1 MSRYLRRRLELL
13 SDQMADIHKRRS
25 VSESSTSTVSS
36 IQSSNSE
43 SGEQVARYDLLSR
56 ILADVLMRVQAVA
69 ENVFAICCWWNL
81 FLTHAVLSR
90 TIDWTFCPTPWDKS
104 LKPELMSW
112 HPDLCTISVLS
123 PLNWNWSGEPVFFS
137 NLSLITQPTYLGAR
151 EKRKEILRLI
161 VCHPCLSFSKNAAGL
176 LIKPEK
182 EAFRVFFVAGAGNM
196 WDISETCQLIFYKTF
211 HTSFSASFLFV
222 FLVSSSCG
230 KYNFLATL
238 AKNGRSLLK
247 NFSLTLYRAP
257 RQKNQKNAVLLPFWK
272 LFLQDPGSFNRWLAW
287 SFIKSLTSALISILE
302 VVHSTRSRISDR
314 NFFPS
319 EIRLL
324 DSYMSALGFMIS
336 FPNLKLDLCKFP
348 CTL

>member
-104 LKPELMSW
+104 LSLS
-112 HPDLCTISVLS
+112 LCLDTQTYVLS
-123 PLNWNWSGEPVFFS
+123 PFCPRWIEIDLESLFFFS
-137 NLSLITQPTYLGAR
+137 NLSLITQPTYLGAQ

-161 VCHPCLSFSKNAAGL
+161 VCHPCLGFSKNVAGL

-211 HTSFSASFLFV
+211 HASFSASFLFV
-222 FLVSSSCG
+222 FLVSSSCR
-230 KYNFLATL
+230 KYNYLATL
-238 AKNGRSLLK
+238 AKNRRSLLK
-247 NFSLTLYRAP
+247 NFPLTLYEAP
-257 RQKNQKNAVLLPFWK
+257 RRKNQKK
-272 LFLQDPGSFNRWLAW
+272 CSFVA
-287 SFIKSLTSALISILE
+287 ILE
-302 VVHSTRSRISDR
+302 IVFARSRI
-314 NFFPS
+314 F
-319 EIRLL
+319 
-324 DSYMSALGFMIS
+324 
-336 FPNLKLDLCKFP
+336 
-348 CTL
+348 